1 MTESD
6 QGTAR
11 RGFGGASARRSGGTS
26 TNGSSPAQSKSGA
39 SSRTA
44 ERSSNRSP
52 STGPKSATG
61 RTPATRAGRE
71 ERPASGKPA
80 ASTAPVAKKGSGRKP
95 RRAQL
100 RLSQVD
106 AWSVM
111 KTAFLLS
118 IALGIVTVVAVGI
131 VWSVLG
137 AAGVF
142 DSLNSTV
149 QTVMGNSFQV
159 QDYIGTGRVLG
170 FTMLVAVVDVVLLT
184 AIATLTAFLYNLAA
198 TLLGGVELTL
208 TEDG

>member
-11 RGFGGASARRSGGTS
+11 RGFGGARARRSGGTS
-26 TNGSSPAQSKSGA
+26 STGSSTAQSKASGNG
-39 SSRTA
+39 RTA
-44 ERSSNRSP
+44 ERS
-52 STGPKSATG
+52 
-61 RTPATRAGRE
+61 AGRSSSTSPQ
-71 ERPASGKPA
+71 RAPGRAPGKPA
-80 ASTAPVAKKGSGRKP
+80 SSTASSAKKAAGRKP

-131 VWSVLG
+131 VWGVLG

-170 FTMLVAVVDVVLLT
+170 FTMLVAVVDVILLT

>member
-6 QGTAR
+6 PGTAR
-11 RGFGGASARRSGGTS
+11 RGFGKVPQRGSTVPTSVARTSAAPDRDAKRASDQPQGERRNAER
-26 TNGSSPAQSKSGA
+26 NGSAAVPGTT
-39 SSRTA
+39 RT
-44 ERSSNRSP
+44 
-52 STGPKSATG
+52 SATK
-61 RTPATRAGRE
+61 RT
-71 ERPASGKPA
+71 
-80 ASTAPVAKKGSGRKP
+80 GSRKP
-95 RRAQL
+95 RKARL
-100 RLSQVD
+100 RLTQID

-118 IALGIVTVVAVGI
+118 IAMGIVTVVAVGI

-149 QTVMGNSFQV
+149 QTVMGNNFRA
-159 QDYIGTGRVLG
+159 QDYVGTGRVLG

-184 AIATLTAFLYNLAA
+184 AIATLGAFLYNLAA